1 MSKVFRAVMG
11 LWLAPDFTAVMEG
24 NAEPPRI
31 NHSKVDFGELATA
44 LRELFPNGPHVRIRV
59 ANDTVDQVTVHYR
72 SGISLATAPTGSIRC
87 EDFGHALLNN
97 AASQD
102 GDVID
107 VRRAWQPLHSL
118 ADRNFSPPP
127 VLIPFIIESADFEDA
142 MIWQASAKP
151 SLGLP
156 FLPDALQEMLGESR
170 GDKTPEGELPEAIR
184 ERLGRIFGC
193 EFLPSALLD
202 RMAMDKPPKE
212 YGL

>member
-1 MSKVFRAVMG
+1 
-11 LWLAPDFTAVMEG
+11 
-24 NAEPPRI
+24 
-31 NHSKVDFGELATA
+31 
-44 LRELFPNGPHVRIRV
+44 
-59 ANDTVDQVTVHYR
+59 
-72 SGISLATAPTGSIRC
+72 
-87 EDFGHALLNN
+87 LLKN

-142 MIWQASAKP
+142 MMWLASAKP
-151 SLGLP
+151 ALGLP
-156 FLPDALQEMLGESR
+156 FLPDALQEILGESR
-170 GDKTPEGELPEAIR
+170 DDKNPEGELPEAFR

-193 EFLPSALLD
+193 DFVPSALLD